1 MAAGNGEYTGKNS
14 LPNTVGAAPEYIKS
28 IMDELVAVEAKTNG
42 MTPDPAIVRA
52 AGQAG
57 AVYLATIETT
67 GLGNYSERA
76 GYPIGA
82 AKNTWAQYMLTHNR
96 GIRYIADS
104 METIKSGGIDTAVA
118 FMAEAMRSHIIPEI
132 DATRLTGVYTALS
145 SASMSTHISAEA
157 SALTAANL
165 ISKIITG
172 LDTVADDYGTDSGA
186 TIYLNSS
193 LRTLLHTSS
202 EYTKTKNIE
211 ASDRNFD
218 TDLQEILGN
227 KVVWVPSKRMY
238 SGITYLD
245 GYTNAYSTT
254 PTTVDWTKFGYAKD
268 TTNSAKGLNFVIT
281 APNTAMGV
289 VAINNPKIIP
299 KEESEQYDADQAM
312 IRIWHDVI
320 VPKNKLNGCYVSV
333 ANA

>member
-1 MAAGNGEYTGKNS
+1 MATGNGAYTGVNS
-14 LPNTVGAAPEYIKS
+14 LPNTIGSAAEYIKE
-28 IMDELVAVEAKTNG
+28 IMDQLVAVEAKTSG
-42 MTPDPAIVRA
+42 MTPDPAIVKA
-52 AGQAG
+52 TGQAG
-57 AVYLATIETT
+57 SVYLATIETT
-67 GLGNYSERA
+67 GLGDYKERT

-82 AKNTWAQYMLTHNR
+82 AKNTWTQYTLTHDR

-104 METIKSGGIDTAVA
+104 KETIQSGGIDTAVA

-132 DATRLTGVYTALS
+132 DATRLTGVYTALNT
-145 SASMSTHISAEA
+145 ASLSTHISAEA
-157 SALTAANL
+157 NALTAANL

-172 LDTVADDYGTDSGA
+172 LDVIADDFGTDSGA
-186 TIYLNSS
+186 TVYLNSS

-202 EYTKTKNIE
+202 EYTKTKNIGS
-211 ASDRNFD
+211 SDRKFD
-218 TDLQEILGN
+218 TDLSEILGN

-245 GYTNAYSTT
+245 GYTNAYSTAS
-254 PTTVDWTKFGYAKD
+254 TTVDYTKFGYAKD
-268 TTNSAKGLNFVIT
+268 TTNSAKGLNFVIC

-289 VAINNPKIIP
+289 TAINNPKIIT
-299 KEESEQYDADQAM
+299 KEQSEQYDADQAM

-320 VPKNKLNGCYVSV
+320 VPKNKQYGCYVSV